1 MSSSQFVIFCI
12 ILITLFPRREFVDGQ
27 VLGVGKEACK
37 QIKCGEDNKL
47 NCNCCV
53 SNDGNQYRC
62 YAKMEFCKEMC
73 GIML

>member
-1 MSSSQFVIFCI
+1 MIIVFFYRLIYYFFVYIV
-12 ILITLFPRREFVDGQ
+12 VDGQ